1 MKIHSACLALLLLPH
16 ACLGAD
22 TEDPK
27 GPLQIG
33 DHHDISISSNV
44 AESDLQPVVSSD
56 GKTSTYT
63 LHHENASYLSVHLS
77 NLDLPTGC
85 SFSLTDGNG
94 GQEYTLTGR
103 GLYDLGTFW
112 GHHVNGDTMVLTL
125 HCDSEMA
132 SPVFE
137 VDDYVAGYPNNG
149 VGQSRHLRSSAA
161 SHPPD
166 EDFLQAI
173 GHRDLSICG
182 ADDKRNAICYK
193 SSHPTEYTKAKAV
206 ARLYING
213 SGACTGWLV
222 SESSL
227 LFTNEHC
234 IASLFDV
241 QNTDFEFMGEED
253 ICTTTP
259 GDGSWMSNRGPIFDG
274 SVLVAA
280 NESWDYALIQLDGNP
295 AATYGHL
302 ELENRR
308 ADIDEEIY
316 IPQHPGGRPKEL
328 GILDSNH
335 GGNCKVKGFRPGCAP
350 EDMQYTCDTEGG
362 SSGSPVLARSTDKV
376 IALHHCGGGCN
387 GNLGA
392 PINKFYSDV
401 AEYITDDPS
410 SLIVGE
416 TGRIQLSSTIE
427 FGIVAEIAFRK
438 QYINPVVVAFINTRN
453 GGQSISARVRD
464 ISSSGCKLFMQEPDN
479 QGHAAEWVS
488 YIVVESGRNTLEG
501 GIIVEAGIASSTI
514 IHRGGQSFNG
524 HLVQFEEAFSNTPA
538 ILHSIMT
545 YNNNDFMA
553 SLVTDVRVDSFIVA
567 MEAADTRKDSSGED
581 VGWIAFSSATG
592 STSSTSFT
600 IGTANDGTNDG
611 VDDSPHV
618 IDLTSANFNGN
629 PDIVVS
635 LYGVRGKDGSWARGA
650 GVWSKDAQH
659 AYAEEDQILQSERRH
674 IDEQFAWAAFTAN
687 TDLIATA

>member
-16 ACLGAD
+16 ACLGKYSLANSE
-22 TEDPK
+22 TLEDP
-27 GPLQIG
+27 GMPLQIG

-173 GHRDLSICG
+173 GHRDLSICD

-193 SSHPTEYTKAKAV
+193 ESHPTEYTKAKAV

-222 SESSL
+222 SGTSL
-227 LFTNEHC
+227 LFTNQHC
-234 IASLFDV
+234 IASLADV

-259 GDGSWMSNRGPIFDG
+259 GDGGWMNNRGPIFDG
-274 SVLVAA
+274 SVLVAV

-295 AATYGHL
+295 AATYG
-302 ELENRR
+302 
-308 ADIDEEIY
+308 
-316 IPQHPGGRPKEL
+316 
-328 GILDSNH
+328 
-335 GGNCKVKGFRPGCAP
+335 
-350 EDMQYTCDTEGG
+350 
-362 SSGSPVLARSTDKV
+362 
-376 IALHHCGGGCN
+376 
-387 GNLGA
+387 
-392 PINKFYSDV
+392 
-401 AEYITDDPS
+401 
-410 SLIVGE
+410 
-416 TGRIQLSSTIE
+416 
-427 FGIVAEIAFRK
+427 
-438 QYINPVVVAFINTRN
+438 
-453 GGQSISARVRD
+453 
-464 ISSSGCKLFMQEPDN
+464 
-479 QGHAAEWVS
+479 
-488 YIVVESGRNTLEG
+488 
-501 GIIVEAGIASSTI
+501 
-514 IHRGGQSFNG
+514 
-524 HLVQFEEAFSNTPA
+524 
-538 ILHSIMT
+538 
-545 YNNNDFMA
+545 
-553 SLVTDVRVDSFIVA
+553 
-567 MEAADTRKDSSGED
+567 
-581 VGWIAFSSATG
+581 
-592 STSSTSFT
+592 
-600 IGTANDGTNDG
+600 
-611 VDDSPHV
+611 
-618 IDLTSANFNGN
+618 
-629 PDIVVS
+629 
-635 LYGVRGKDGSWARGA
+635 
-650 GVWSKDAQH
+650 
-659 AYAEEDQILQSERRH
+659 
-674 IDEQFAWAAFTAN
+674 
-687 TDLIATA
+687 